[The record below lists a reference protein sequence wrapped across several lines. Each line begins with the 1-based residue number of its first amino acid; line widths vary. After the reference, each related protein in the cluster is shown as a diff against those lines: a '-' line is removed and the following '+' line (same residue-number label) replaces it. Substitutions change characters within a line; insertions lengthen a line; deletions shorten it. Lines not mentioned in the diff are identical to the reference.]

1 MSYCYQFVNTKHS
14 KYLRW
19 KKYSVY
25 LFMKLIWNENKL
37 LTSCLSYSSFWD
49 KSFLLNYHHY
59 LYNLLT
65 FGRCRRGW
73 IDTLHLKEFQI
84 SHAGG
89 LWGSLLSPWLKP
101 CLPQLG
107 LQVWTYLVSLWNVV
121 LRAWDQIPLRRGAF
135 RWKCFHVLSQ
145 RYLAKMLVYREGRSS
160 RVVKDT
166 TCEGNK
172 WKTKR
177 SQVRPLAKAIYKK
190 KLFVKV
196 VSVD

>member
-37 LTSCLSYSSFWD
+37 LTSCLSYSSFWA

-65 FGRCRRGW
+65 FGRCRPTPTPKVIPNLTCWRPLEVLCSVLGSSPVYLNQVYSVELTW
-73 IDTLHLKEFQI
+73 QVFEMWSAGPGIK
-84 SHAGG
+84 SHFDEGHSG
-89 LWGSLLSPWLKP
+89 E
-101 CLPQLG
+101 
-107 LQVWTYLVSLWNVV
+107 NVFMYSV
-121 LRAWDQIPLRRGAF
+121 KGIWQ
-135 RWKCFHVLSQ
+135 
-145 RYLAKMLVYREGRSS
+145 KMFVYREGRSS

-166 TCEGNK
+166 ACEGK
-172 WKTKR
+172 
-177 SQVRPLAKAIYKK
+177 
-190 KLFVKV
+190 
-196 VSVD
+196 

>member
-84 SHAGG
+84 SHVGG
-89 LWGSLLSPWLKP
+89 LLRFFAQSLAQALFTSTRFTGLNLLGKSLKCGPQGLGSNPTSTRGIQVKMFSCTQSKVSGKNA
-101 CLPQLG
+101 CL
-107 LQVWTYLVSLWNVV
+107 
-121 LRAWDQIPLRRGAF
+121 
-135 RWKCFHVLSQ
+135 
-145 RYLAKMLVYREGRSS
+145 
-160 RVVKDT
+160 
-166 TCEGNK
+166 
-172 WKTKR
+172 
-177 SQVRPLAKAIYKK
+177 
-190 KLFVKV
+190 
-196 VSVD
+196 